1 MKTKMERVEVI
12 IKYYR
17 LKGVNK
23 EKINEIKRKL
33 LKNDTKS

>member
-1 MKTKMERVEVI
+1 MKTQLERVEVLLR
-12 IKYYR
+12 YYR

-33 LKNDTKS
+33 INEKSNK